1 MRLKNL
7 IAASDNEFSEAATDA
22 LLQRCRQRTVD
33 MLRHVRRPEAGVGVV
48 SSPLGDLLVAVTGRG
63 LVFNHYLV
71 GEDDLARTVQ
81 KLRSHL
87 DLVADQRAVYHV
99 GMEIRRY
106 LSGDRQALRQAVDL
120 SLAVTPFQQRILREL
135 QEVPHGAVISYQ
147 ALAEAAGA
155 PRGARAVGNAM
166 HDNPVPVY
174 VPCHRVIA
182 SGGGLGGYG
191 GGALR
196 KVQLLRSEGFDL
208 NPGDRRLPP
217 STVWAHQSTRIY
229 CRASCPTAK
238 RVSPRRILL
247 FADAR
252 TARESGMRPCRICR
266 PD

>member
-1 MRLKNL
+1 MRFENL
-7 IAASDNEFSEAATDA
+7 IAAAGSEFSEAATDE
-22 LLQRCRQRTVD
+22 LLHRCRQRTQD

-48 SSPLGDLLVAVTGRG
+48 RSPLGSLLVAVTGRG
-63 LVFNHYLV
+63 LVLNHYLA
-71 GEDDLARTVQ
+71 DANDLAQTVR

-87 DLVADQRAVYHV
+87 DLVADQRAVHHV
-99 GMEIRRY
+99 GTEIRRY

-120 SLAVTPFQQRILREL
+120 SLAVSAFQQRTLRAL
-135 QEVPHGAVISYQ
+135 QEVPRGAVISYQ
-147 ALAEAAGA
+147 ALGEAAGA

-174 VPCHRVIA
+174 VPCHRVVA

-191 GGALR
+191 GGTLR

-208 NPGDRRLPP
+208 QSGDRRLPT
-217 STVWAHQSTRIY
+217 SAVWAHKSTRIY
-229 CRASCPTAK
+229 CSANCPTAA

-252 TARESGMRPCRICR
+252 TARQSGMRPCRICR